1 MTSLQKIVF
10 GDRTSIYIRLHAA
23 LQLKHFYMSCVK
35 DCLLSRQ
42 QRVEEQEQNEKWIL
56 ISHLLLFKG
65 SDKGD
70 FLQKSLMLS
79 LLSGLLICFKN

>member
-10 GDRTSIYIRLHAA
+10 GDRISIYIRLCAA
-23 LQLKHFYMSCVK
+23 LQLKHFCMSCVK

-42 QRVEEQEQNEKWIL
+42 QRVEEQEKNEKWIL

-79 LLSGLLICFKN
+79 LLSGLLLCFKN

>member
-1 MTSLQKIVF
+1 MTSLQKSVF
-10 GDRTSIYIRLHAA
+10 GDRISIYIRLHAA
-23 LQLKHFYMSCVK
+23 LQLKHFCTNCMK

-42 QRVEEQEQNEKWIL
+42 QRVEEQEKNEKWTL

>member
-10 GDRTSIYIRLHAA
+10 GDRISIYIWLHAA
-23 LQLKHFYMSCVK
+23 LQLKHFCMSCVK

-42 QRVEEQEQNEKWIL
+42 QRVEEKGKNEKRTL

-65 SDKGD
+65 SNKGD
-70 FLQKSLMLS
+70 FLHKSSMLS

>member
-10 GDRTSIYIRLHAA
+10 GDRISIYIRLRAA
-23 LQLKHFYMSCVK
+23 LQLKHFSMSCVK

-42 QRVEEQEQNEKWIL
+42 QRVEEQEKNEKWIL

-79 LLSGLLICFKN
+79 LLSGLLFCFKN